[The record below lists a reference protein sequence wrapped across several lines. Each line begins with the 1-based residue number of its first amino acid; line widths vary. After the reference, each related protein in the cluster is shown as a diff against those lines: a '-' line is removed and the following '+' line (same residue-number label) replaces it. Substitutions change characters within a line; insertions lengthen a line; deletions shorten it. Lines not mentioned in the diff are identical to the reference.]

1 MKKRYISPTTKVF
14 TNSFHQSLL
23 QASVTV
29 KDLIP
34 QTPTW
39 FGTDEH

>member
-14 TNSFHQSLL
+14 TNSFRQSLL
-23 QASVTV
+23 QSSVIV
-29 KDLIP
+29 NDLIP

-39 FGTDEH
+39 FGSGD

>member
-39 FGTDEH
+39 FGSGD